1 VKKNKIKTKKFINY
15 PPPVPAQDIILKD
28 DAFHGSQKRI
38 AAEWW
43 YFDAN
48 FSNGY
53 SIHIGVRTVS
63 KKKHGMVVTLLNF
76 YKNGKLF
83 ASSKKRFSFNKFK
96 TSSDYPLAILEN
108 KKIITINKEEYKEN
122 KKWIYEVTLDIDENK
137 VDLTFIGSTKGFKFV
152 TDKESWTVALPKAF
166 VKGEI
171 TVNGKKMIVEGIGY
185 HDHNWNYSMLT
196 PLTYG
201 KGWYWGKIMSKT
213 LTVSWAEVIKSKTHG
228 EILAVINKDKQG
240 YFSADAKKIQ
250 FTPKQYIYIN
260 RRKTPTI
267 FSIKIDDVV
276 NEIPIKVDVKM
287 KAHEIHFNKVLIIA
301 PYCRYHVKAK
311 GYIMLGSYKE
321 EVNDT
326 QIMEF
331 LRFI

>member
-1 VKKNKIKTKKFINY
+1 MKKNKIKTKKFINY
-15 PPPVPAQDIILKD
+15 PPPVPAQDIIPKD
-28 DAFHGSQKRI
+28 DAFHGSQKRF

-53 SIHIGVRTVS
+53 SIHIGVRTIS

-122 KKWIYEVTLDIDENK
+122 NKWIYEVTLNIDENE
-137 VDLTFIGSTKGFKFV
+137 VDLTFIGSTKGFKYQ
-152 TDKESWTVALPKAF
+152 TEAESWTVALPKAF
-166 VKGEI
+166 VNGEI
-171 TVNGKKMIVEGIGY
+171 TINGKKIKVSGVGY
-185 HDHNWNYSMLT
+185 HDHNWNYSLLT

-201 KGWYWGKIMSKT
+201 KGWYWGKIMSDT
-213 LTVSWAEVIKSKTHG
+213 LTISWAEVIKSAYRG
-228 EILAVINKDKQG
+228 EILAVFSQDSKG
-240 YFSADAKKIQ
+240 YIPSSADKIYFKPDNFVRNHRKKMPTSFSLI
-250 FTPKQYIYIN
+250 IN
-260 RRKTPTI
+260 DI
-267 FSIKIDDVV
+267 VDGV
-276 NEIPIKVDVKM
+276 PIKADVKM
-287 KAHEIHFNKVLIIA
+287 EAEEIHFDKVLIIA
-301 PYCRYHVKAK
+301 PYWRYHVKAK
-311 GYIMLGSYKE
+311 GFISVGSLKE
-321 EVNDT
+321 KVNEI

-331 LRFI
+331 LKFS

>member
-1 VKKNKIKTKKFINY
+1 VKKNEIKTKKFINY
-15 PPPVPAQDIILKD
+15 PPPVPAQDIIPKD

-48 FSNGY
+48 FSNGF
-53 SIHIGVRTVS
+53 SIHIGVRTIS

-96 TSSDYPLAILEN
+96 TSSDFPLAILEN

-122 KKWIYEVTLDIDENK
+122 NKWIYEVTLNIDENG
-137 VDLTFIGSTKGFKFV
+137 VDLTFIGSTKGFKFD
-152 TDKESWTVALPKAF
+152 TGAESWTVALPKAF

-213 LTVSWAEVIKSKTHG
+213 LTVSWAHVIKSKTHG

-250 FTPKQYIYIN
+250 FKPEQYIYIN
-260 RRKTPTI
+260 RRKTPTF

-276 NEIPIKVDVKM
+276 NETPIKVDVEM
-287 KAHEIHFNKVLIIA
+287 KAHEIHSNKVLIIA

-321 EVNDT
+321 KVNDS

-331 LRFI
+331 LRFS